1 MEKLRSALFCSATAS
16 LSVEELDALIARYEW
31 FAPLRTLREMR
42 TGEYDRR
49 LSIVASW
56 RDESVLR
63 ATPIDVEAL
72 LSVSEDELIDRFLCA
87 EDLRIVAGEGDA
99 DEEVRIE
106 PEWDDDDELVSEEL
120 AEIYLA
126 QGLRERALAI
136 YRKLSLLNPEKSI
149 YFAELIERIENNN

>member
-16 LSVEELDALIARYEW
+16 LSVEELDTLIARYEW